1 MEIIELNIKGLY
13 EINLSPITDHRGFFM
28 RTYDYAIFKEKGID
42 KQWIQENHSGSIKK
56 GTIRGLHFQFYPFT
70 ETKMIRCI
78 KGEIF
83 DVAVDLRKDSE
94 TFGKWESVILSESNK
109 KAFYIPRGFAH
120 GFCTL
125 TENCEV
131 VYKTDNYYN
140 KSADAGILWCDKA
153 LGINW
158 PVNEPILSEKDAK
171 LPGLEFFSKE
181 YIGL

>member
-13 EINLSPITDHRGFFM
+13 VINLSPIIDQRGFFM
-28 RTYDYAIFKEKGID
+28 RTYDYAIFQEKGID
-42 KQWIQENHSGSIKK
+42 RQWIQENHSGSIKK
-56 GTIRGLHFQFYPFT
+56 GTIRGLHFQYAPFT

-94 TFGKWESVILSESNK
+94 TFGKWESVVLSESNK

-140 KSADAGILWCDKA
+140 KSADAGILWCDNA

-158 PVNEPILSEKDAK
+158 PVSNPTLSEKDEK
-171 LPGLEFFSKE
+171 LPGLDFFFKESK
-181 YIGL
+181 GL